1 MSQSEIFWFHCK
13 NKNRPTH
20 HNAIL
25 CQRIETALC
34 IVANSIILPPSP
46 RNARPTTNCLSRR
59 RRDLD
64 LWPFDLILP
73 KLAEQFITHL
83 IQFKLSSFNA
93 MVYGDKMVPKV
104 EF

>member
-1 MSQSEIFWFHCK
+1 MHRSKQS
-13 NKNRPTH
+13 P
-20 HNAIL
+20 L
-25 CQRIETALC
+25 
-34 IVANSIILPPSP
+34 SPSLPPSP
-46 RNARPTTNCLSRR
+46 RNARPTTNCLPRR

-93 MVYGDKMVPKV
+93 MVYGDKMVPTV
-104 EF
+104 EFLPYFVSSRPRISALA